1 MSMPE
6 LVPVSDADLEEFCH
20 FLSRHLD
27 PDKTPEQFRYAFEQE
42 WGMKQPNHGFVV
54 RKDGDIVGG
63 IGAIYA
69 ERSIALK
76 SGHLSLSYLL
86 CRCLCN

>member
-1 MSMPE
+1 MPE

-54 RKDGDIVGG
+54 RKDGDIVGQFTG
-63 IGAIYA
+63 NASA
-69 ERSIALK
+69 ASFLSKVQDLVSK
-76 SGHLSLSYLL
+76 S
-86 CRCLCN
+86 